1 MAGGT
6 AVYAS
11 PRVAVR
17 SYDDVAASDS
27 HGAYH
32 QIVLGI
38 DGAMELAVDGLAA
51 VVDATLGMVVPAG
64 ERHDY
69 LGVGLNRQ
77 LVIDVPVD
85 ALTLPRQLFEH
96 ASLIRLD
103 PRFQQWVARI
113 ARLHAQLPEPMHGR
127 RPDGFN
133 DGLDDGLPDELAN
146 GLPRGLP
153 GQMRRQMPEQAD
165 RFAHWQ
171 AAAYLCDALLVRTAT
186 EAGSPGTRAALHFTL
201 RRIDA
206 FLRAHLAEPLSIADL
221 AAHCGCGVR
230 TFHDRFVAEFGI
242 TPHRYLL
249 RLRTE
254 QAARMMNDGRR
265 PLADIAA
272 ATGFTD
278 QSALTHAFVARFGI
292 APGRWR
298 SGVILPAATS

>member
-77 LVIDVPVD
+77 LVIDIPVD
-85 ALTLPRQLFEH
+85 ALTLPRQLFEQ
-96 ASLIRLD
+96 ASLIQLD
-103 PRFQQWVARI
+103 PRFQKWVASI
-113 ARLHAQLPEPMHGR
+113 AGLHLRLHERPPERLHEQVPE
-127 RPDGFN
+127 RPTV
-133 DGLDDGLPDELAN
+133 
-146 GLPRGLP
+146 GLP
-153 GQMRRQMPEQAD
+153 GQMPEQAD

-186 EAGSPGTRAALHFTL
+186 EAGSLGTRHALRFTL
-201 RRIDA
+201 PRIDA

>member
-6 AVYAS
+6 PVYAS
-11 PRVAVR
+11 PMVAVR
-17 SYDDVAASDS
+17 SYDEVAASDS

-51 VVDATLGMVVPAG
+51 VVDTTLGMVIPAG

-69 LGVGLNRQ
+69 LGVGPNRQ

-85 ALTLPRQLFEH
+85 ALTLPRQLFEE
-96 ASLIRLD
+96 ASLIRID
-103 PRFQQWVARI
+103 PRFQQWVMSI
-113 ARLHAQLPEPMHGR
+113 AQLPER
-127 RPDGFN
+127 
-133 DGLDDGLPDELAN
+133 
-146 GLPRGLP
+146 
-153 GQMRRQMPEQAD
+153 AD

-171 AAAYLCDALLVRTAT
+171 AAAQLCDALLVRSAQQT
-186 EAGSPGTRAALHFTL
+186 GLHGVRFTL
-201 RRIDA
+201 PRIDA
-206 FLRAHLAEPLSIADL
+206 FLRAHLAEPLSIPDL

-230 TFHDRFVAEFGI
+230 TFHDRFVGEFGI

-254 QAARMMNDGRR
+254 QAARLMNDARR
-265 PLADIAA
+265 SLADIAA
-272 ATGFTD
+272 TTGFTD

-292 APGRWR
+292 TPGRWR
-298 SGVILPAATS
+298 GGVRMSEAAP

>member
-6 AVYAS
+6 PVYAS
-11 PRVAVR
+11 PMLAVR
-17 SYDDVAASDS
+17 SYDDIAASDS

-69 LGVGLNRQ
+69 LGVGFNRQ

-85 ALTLPRQLFEH
+85 ALTLPRQLFEQ
-96 ASLIRLD
+96 ASLIQLD
-103 PRFQQWVARI
+103 ARFRQWVANV
-113 ARLHAQLPEPMHGR
+113 AEQ
-127 RPDGFN
+127 
-133 DGLDDGLPDELAN
+133 GLDREVQQAG
-146 GLPRGLP
+146 
-153 GQMRRQMPEQAD
+153 QAD

-171 AAAYLCDALLVRTAT
+171 AAAYLCDALLARQ
-186 EAGSPGTRAALHFTL
+186 AGQTGPHGARHELRFTL
-201 RRIDA
+201 PRIDA

-221 AAHCGCGVR
+221 ATHCGCGMR

-265 PLADIAA
+265 ALADIAA

-292 APGRWR
+292 TPGRWR
-298 SGVILPAATS
+298 AGAILPAA